1 MPICKIHGKAGK
13 GKGRSLKV
21 RKSLKCWSVTEIR
34 WNSKT
39 CLCVIAGAI
48 RTSAKT
54 IHELASWMPHVSAG
68 ILLKFFFL
76 CRRITST
83 AALPS
88 RCVAKCR
95 GTCHVH
101 RCSHTEQATLLVLP
115 IVACNQQDTLSTLYE
130 IRRSE
135 LQLGFFFATIGLFI
149 HVTNERP
156 NEFCH
161 PRFGLQTG
169 CRNWHIGS
177 VIKARNRLI

>member
-83 AALPS
+83 AAFPS

-95 GTCHVH
+95 GHLPRSSLQSYRAGYAVGPANCRLQSAGHLVNTV
-101 RCSHTEQATLLVLP
+101 RDETLW
-115 IVACNQQDTLSTLYE
+115 
-130 IRRSE
+130 
-135 LQLGFFFATIGLFI
+135 ATIGLL
-149 HVTNERP
+149 
-156 NEFCH
+156 FCYNWAFY
-161 PRFGLQTG
+161 PRDEWETEWILPPTLRITDRAPQLTYTSD
-169 CRNWHIGS
+169 I
-177 VIKARNRLI
+177 

>member
-68 ILLKFFFL
+68 ILLNFFSSVAASL
-76 CRRITST
+76 RRLRSLHVVLQN
-83 AALPS
+83 AG
-88 RCVAKCR
+88 

-130 IRRSE
+130 MRRSE
-135 LQLGFFFATIGLFI
+135 LQLGFFFCYNWAFY
-149 HVTNERP
+149 
-156 NEFCH
+156 
-161 PRFGLQTG
+161 PRDEWETEWILPPTLRITDRAPQLTYTSD
-169 CRNWHIGS
+169 I
-177 VIKARNRLI
+177 